1 MKSVPTN
8 LPFPLLYGSV
18 DLTLTSELISN
29 LISYKPPKDLLDPL
43 TNVRVAAQILSEQI
57 ARHPHDAALAIGN
70 YHSSRPD
77 RARWYARHVLRLYTN
92 LKTQRR

>member
-29 LISYKPPKDLLDPL
+29 LISYKPEKGTRRIVPPPACEREKTANDFVSRVFSLPGLRGLGGLSGLDALLALP
-43 TNVRVAAQILSEQI
+43 AAHDRTGLQ
-57 ARHPHDAALAIGN
+57 RHG
-70 YHSSRPD
+70 
-77 RARWYARHVLRLYTN
+77 
-92 LKTQRR
+92 